1 MASKF
6 RSSSFL
12 GKLKLTEFS
21 GDLPLDEVPGI
32 GIVMPG
38 GLNAYYLD
46 IAPNTEGALVSL
58 CTI

>member
-1 MASKF
+1 MVN
-6 RSSSFL
+6 
-12 GKLKLTEFS
+12 LKLTDFS
-21 GDLPLDEVPGI
+21 GDLPLDDVPGI

-58 CTI
+58 CTM

>member
-6 RSSSFL
+6 
-12 GKLKLTEFS
+12 LKLPWQNSKLIEFS
-21 GDLPLDEVPGI
+21 GELPLDQAPGM
-32 GIVMPG
+32 GIVLPG

-58 CTI
+58 CAI